1 MNAPRPNRVMPH
13 DLDAEQAVLGG
24 CLMRPAAAV
33 DILEGVSPD
42 IFYSPAHRA
51 IAQAMLAMFSD
62 GTPLDLVTLS
72 DRLAALGSLVR
83 AGGPVYLAELASSPI
98 SVANARHHVGIVRGV
113 AQRRAMIE
121 LGMGLCDAAFDPT
134 ASPTEFAAHAQ
145 KTIDAVLED
154 RVNVPSQLPSQVAFD
169 ALAYVE
175 RLKGGHGDLIKSSI
189 YDLNALIGGYAPGE
203 TCVLAGRPGAG
214 KTAFALCEAAHALDK
229 GVPGGIFSLEMR
241 SVQLALRLFARQG
254 GVDAQRFR
262 DGDFTDTDMTKVM
275 GGVHWLGQLDPHLR
289 LWDRPGLTIQEFRSQ
304 VRKWK
309 REIGIRWVII
319 DYLQLM
325 RADQRCSS
333 REQEVAEV
341 SRAIKNTA
349 LEYDVAV
356 ICLAQLNR
364 DADKTKRPLLSQLRE
379 SGAVEADADIILFLV
394 PWDTRGKGVVREIE
408 IDVAKGRSNRTGTIK
423 VDFQR
428 SFLRFVNQDYLRKNE
443 RGL

>member
-1 MNAPRPNRVMPH
+1 
-13 DLDAEQAVLGG
+13 
-24 CLMRPAAAV
+24 
-33 DILEGVSPD
+33 
-42 IFYSPAHRA
+42 
-51 IAQAMLAMFSD
+51 
-62 GTPLDLVTLS
+62 
-72 DRLAALGSLVR
+72 
-83 AGGPVYLAELASSPI
+83 
-98 SVANARHHVGIVRGV
+98 
-113 AQRRAMIE
+113 
-121 LGMGLCDAAFDPT
+121 
-134 ASPTEFAAHAQ
+134 
-145 KTIDAVLED
+145 
-154 RVNVPSQLPSQVAFD
+154 
-169 ALAYVE
+169 
-175 RLKGGHGDLIKSSI
+175 
-189 YDLNALIGGYAPGE
+189 
-203 TCVLAGRPGAG
+203 
-214 KTAFALCEAAHALDK
+214 
-229 GVPGGIFSLEMR
+229 
-241 SVQLALRLFARQG
+241 
-254 GVDAQRFR
+254 
-262 DGDFTDTDMTKVM
+262 
-275 GGVHWLGQLDPHLR
+275 LDPRLR

-408 IDVAKGRSNRTGTIK
+408 IDVAKGRSNRTGTVK